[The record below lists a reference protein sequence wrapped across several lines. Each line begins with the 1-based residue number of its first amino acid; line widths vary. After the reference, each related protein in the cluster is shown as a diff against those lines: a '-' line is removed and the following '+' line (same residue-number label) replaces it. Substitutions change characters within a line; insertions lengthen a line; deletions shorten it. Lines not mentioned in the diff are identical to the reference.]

1 LNCSIWIVRIH
12 LAID

>member
-1 LNCSIWIVRIH
+1 LNCSVWTVRIH